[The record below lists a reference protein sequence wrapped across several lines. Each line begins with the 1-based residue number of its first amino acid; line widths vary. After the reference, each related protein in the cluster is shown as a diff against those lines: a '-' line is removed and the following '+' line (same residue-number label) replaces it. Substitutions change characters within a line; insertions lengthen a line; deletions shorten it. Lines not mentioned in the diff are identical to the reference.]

1 MANSAP
7 LSASDIRQAQTT
19 HANLRERDLAAKLE
33 ISEAQLLAANVGRGV
48 TRIIADLDRVA
59 PLLERVGEVMAL
71 TRNDSCV
78 IEKTGAYADFQ
89 GGAHAGMV
97 LNGEMDLRMFPRHWV
112 HGFAV
117 EKPLKDGGI
126 RRSIQIFDAAGDA
139 VHKVFLQG
147 EARLADWQAV
157 VAELRLEDQADSLEV
172 APRSPVE
179 PAKGDPEQ
187 AVALRAAWDE
197 ITDTHQFV
205 QMVRKQKLNRLG
217 AYRIAGAPYVRPLAT
232 NVVTTL
238 LEQAAETALPI
249 MVFVGN
255 MGCIEIH
262 TGPIKTVKPM
272 GPWINVLDPRFNLHL
287 RADHIAEVWQ
297 VTKSTKRGD
306 AVSVE
311 AFDKHG
317 MLILQMFGVL
327 AEPEAAETWNR
338 MVFALEGLETPAA
351 HIQAEPA

>member
-1 MANSAP
+1 MANTAP
-7 LSASDIRQAQTT
+7 LSASDIRQAQITD
-19 HANLRERDLAAKLE
+19 ANLRERDLAAKLN
-33 ISEAQLLAANVGRGV
+33 ISEAQLLAANTGDGV
-48 TRIIADLDRVA
+48 TRIAAD
-59 PLLERVGEVMAL
+59 LERVAAQLERFGEVMAL
-71 TRNDSCV
+71 TRNESCV
-78 IEKTGAYADFQ
+78 IEKTGEYANFRA
-89 GGAHAGMV
+89 GAHAGMV

-139 VHKVFLQG
+139 VHKVFLRD
-147 EARLADWQAV
+147 ESRLANWETAV
-157 VAELRLEDQADSLEV
+157 ETLRLEDQSDTLEV
-172 APRSPVE
+172 EPRSPVE
-179 PAKGDPEQ
+179 PAKGSPEQ
-187 AVALRAAWDE
+187 AEALRAAWDE
-197 ITDTHQFV
+197 MTDTHQFV
-205 QMVRKQKLNRLG
+205 QMVRKQKVNRLG
-217 AYRIAGAPYVRPLAT
+217 AYRIAGAPYVRPLQT
-232 NVVTTL
+232 SVVTTL
-238 LEQAAETALPI
+238 LEQAAETGLPI

-272 GPWINVLDPRFNLHL
+272 GPWMNVLDPRFNLHL

-327 AEPEAAETWNR
+327 AEPAAAEEWNR
-338 MVFALEGLETPAA
+338 MVFALDGLKQEELA
-351 HIQAEPA
+351 